1 MAIDVEMLPLDN
13 YAVYQLILKET
24 NGNVSEFA
32 NRIGIAQQRINRLF
46 SVDARSGKYPR
57 VSESIM
63 ETICDFYSI
72 SHDDLIKPYTYKYR
86 NNEEVDPMKDLF
98 GDKEP
103 TMPFNEIL
111 KKYSHPSVE
120 ETADKVC
127 EDSPIYGKGKP
138 FYDVPFELGYK
149 MPYNEN
155 YNNPDGFIYFDQ
167 YNTCDFWCR
176 AMGQSMTPT
185 IASGDIVALKEIK
198 DFRYLVN
205 NEVYAIVLKN
215 ELRTIKRVKDKGEAF
230 LLIPDNRDYEEQ
242 LIPKDEILAV
252 YKVMGAMKMF

>member
-1 MAIDVEMLPLDN
+1 MAIDVERLPLDN

-46 SVDARSGKYPR
+46 SVDTRSGRYPR
-57 VSESIM
+57 VSDSIM
-63 ETICDFYSI
+63 EAICDFYGI
-72 SHDDLIKPYTYKYR
+72 CKGDLIKPYTYKYI
-86 NNEEVDPMKDLF
+86 NNEEVDAMEGLDGEDESETDFKGLL
-98 GDKEP
+98 
-103 TMPFNEIL
+103 N
-111 KKYSHPSVE
+111 KYSHPLVE
-120 ETADKVC
+120 ETANYAK
-127 EDSPIYGKGKP
+127 EPSAQYGNGKP

-149 MPYNEN
+149 LPYNDN
-155 YNNPDGFIYFDQ
+155 TSNPDGFIYFDQ
-167 YNTCDFWCR
+167 YNSCDLWCR

-185 IASGDIVALKEIK
+185 ISSGDIVALKEIM

-215 ELRTIKRVKDKGEAF
+215 DLRTIKRVKDKGEAY
-230 LLIPDNRDYEEQ
+230 LLIPDNKDYEEQ

-252 YKVMGAMKMF
+252 YRVMGAMKMF

>member
-1 MAIDVEMLPLDN
+1 MAIDVERLPLDN

-46 SVDARSGKYPR
+46 SVDARSGRHPS
-57 VSESIM
+57 VSDSIM
-63 ETICDFYSI
+63 DAICDFYGTSRN
-72 SHDDLIKPYTYKYR
+72 DLIKPYIYKYR
-86 NNEEVDPMKDLF
+86 NKEEVDPMKGLE
-98 GDKEP
+98 GDDERETDFKELL
-103 TMPFNEIL
+103 NR
-111 KKYSHPSVE
+111 YSHPLVE
-120 ETADKVC
+120 ETTDCAK
-127 EDSPIYGKGKP
+127 EGPAQYGNGKP

-149 MPYNEN
+149 LPYNDN
-155 YNNPDGFIYFDQ
+155 TSNPDSFIYFDQ

-176 AMGQSMTPT
+176 AMGQSMMPT
-185 IASGDIVALKEIK
+185 IASGDIVALKEVR

-215 ELRTIKRVKDKGEAF
+215 DLRTIKRVKDKGEAY
-230 LLIPDNRDYEEQ
+230 LLIPDNKEYEEQ

-252 YKVMGAMKMF
+252 YRVMGAMKMF